1 MKINKYQIYLILF
14 FIIFLSADACFIFI
28 ANATYGK
35 KLSFDNLKNISS
47 KAINSVRTD
56 SKNLTKILKI
66 DIKPLNKQNDFI
78 IFLRLDKT
86 LHFKKLAVRIYNAEN
101 RMTVKN
107 FIFDFT
113 KQNLYKIRLNSS
125 NCNRCVLKVNL
136 TDNLNHHYFL
146 AYRMIFDKAN
156 YRIIQIN

>member
-14 FIIFLSADACFIFI
+14 FIIFLSADACFIFM

-47 KAINSVRTD
+47 KAINNVQAD
-56 SKNLTKILKI
+56 SENLTKIFKI
-66 DIKPLNKQNDFI
+66 DIKPLNKQNDFT
-78 IFLRLDKT
+78 IFLRLDKS
-86 LHFKKLAVRIYNAEN
+86 LHFKRLAVRIYNAEDK
-101 RMTVKN
+101 MAVKN
-107 FIFDFT
+107 FIFNFT
-113 KQNLYKIRLNSS
+113 KQNLYTIRLNAS
-125 NCNRCVLKVNL
+125 NCNRCVLKINL
-136 TDNLNHHYFL
+136 TDNLNHHYFS

>member
-1 MKINKYQIYLILF
+1 MKINKYQIYLTLF

-35 KLSFDNLKNISS
+35 KLSFDNLKNIYS
-47 KAINSVRTD
+47 KTINNVQAD
-56 SKNLTKILKI
+56 NENPPKISKI

-78 IFLRLDKT
+78 IFLKLDKT
-86 LHFKKLAVRIYNAEN
+86 LHFKRLAVRIYNAED
-101 RMTVKN
+101 RMAVKN

-113 KQNLYKIRLNSS
+113 KQNLYRIKLNAS
-125 NCNRCVLKVNL
+125 NCKRCVLKINL
-136 TDNLNHHYFL
+136 RDNLNHQYFS